1 MSRTDPRALPAG
13 RPAAPPHGDVVGS
26 PPPPVVHAPHRHV
39 HRLLAPALLV
49 LIVLAAVAVRI
60 PELGQPLWGDEVA
73 AARAFSH
80 HDIHLVLASVRLRKN
95 EPPLWYLLA
104 WGIQR
109 AGDLLGATPRAV
121 DLRIVSLGASVLTV
135 AGVFAYARRSLGLA
149 EAVAAAAVTAFG
161 AQFVLHGGELRG
173 YALYSMLAVGFALLV
188 EAAVRSDAR
197 RWLVLLALT
206 TAAGCL
212 TEYLF
217 LLTGGRRRRVPV
229 ECADAAGA
237 AAGAG
242 RGRDRR
248 RRARARAH
256 GSRPSSPVCT
266 GSATSAPTAATP
278 SSRCRGTCSSA
289 TSAGARWCVTSRCSC
304 SSRPWSARSC

>member
-1 MSRTDPRALPAG
+1 MTSISCSRR
-13 RPAAPPHGDVVGS
+13 S
-26 PPPPVVHAPHRHV
+26 
-39 HRLLAPALLV
+39 
-49 LIVLAAVAVRI
+49 
-60 PELGQPLWGDEVA
+60 
-73 AARAFSH
+73 
-80 HDIHLVLASVRLRKN
+80 RLRKN

-135 AGVFAYARRSLGLA
+135 AAVFAYARRSLGLA

-217 LLTGGRRRRVPV
+217 LLTVVAGGVFLWSAQTRPARLRVRAGVAIAAGVLALVPWLPSVSPPSAPVRLRRRLRRPHRRLAAVEPV
-229 ECADAAGA
+229 RRLPARWRAGA
-237 AAGAG
+237 
-242 RGRDRR
+242 
-248 RRARARAH
+248 
-256 GSRPSSPVCT
+256 
-266 GSATSAPTAATP
+266 
-278 SSRCRGTCSSA
+278 
-289 TSAGARWCVTSRCSC
+289 
-304 SSRPWSARSC
+304 